1 MSRSPPSTKAGLL
14 LRSNYEPIRWS
25 HESRAASCGHRDIT
39 TYGTNGQGADPPRKS
54 EESGYWELITNIT
67 CVLLSSVMGAEISDC
82 DKIQILMGNG
92 KMEKINS
99 PNLDGSNI
107 GTNLSVKVT
116 KNPLNLQL
124 QKSNIFILLLS
135 HIFVMLCLLW
145 QHNKYLR
152 FIFNVFVENC

>member
-1 MSRSPPSTKAGLL
+1 MCPVLPPSTKAGPL
-14 LRSNYEPIRWS
+14 LRSNYEAIRRS
-25 HESRAASCGHRDIT
+25 HESRAASCGHRNIT
-39 TYGTNGQGADPPRKS
+39 TYGTNGRGADPPRKS
-54 EESGYWELITNIT
+54 EESGYWELITSHVSCCHGIVT
-67 CVLLSSVMGAEISDC
+67 KYKYWWA
-82 DKIQILMGNG
+82 NG
-92 KMEKINS
+92 KMEKIYS

-107 GTNLSVKVT
+107 GTNLSDKVT